1 MLHKRIQTTL
11 HLSSRHTIS
20 LVVVFCVHVHE
31 ERTKKQHIMRIC
43 GFDKEKGFLTNYFN
57 WPVSTG
63 ASKFYSNCENI
74 ECRRSS
80 FVVVLCSVKFVSIIK
95 SHVVEYISNRFLVEI
110 CSVVFHM
117 KIVQVILPCS
127 LNK

>member
-1 MLHKRIQTTL
+1 
-11 HLSSRHTIS
+11 
-20 LVVVFCVHVHE
+20 
-31 ERTKKQHIMRIC
+31 
-43 GFDKEKGFLTNYFN
+43 
-57 WPVSTG
+57 
-63 ASKFYSNCENI
+63 
-74 ECRRSS
+74 
-80 FVVVLCSVKFVSIIK
+80 VVVLCSVKFVSIIK